1 MDFLL
6 IPKKEEEIELEQDVI
21 IIGGGPAGLTA
32 GIYTGRARLK
42 TLLIEE
48 SLIGGLAALTAVIEN
63 YPGFPE
69 GITGKELSKRLEEQA
84 KKFGTKILEAKVLKL
99 SLEGNW
105 KIVETTKGIYKALSI
120 IICSGTKPKKLGVPG
135 ENEFLGKGVS
145 YCAICDGAFFTGKK
159 VAVVGGGDAAVE
171 EALYLS
177 RIAEEVIIIHRRDEL
192 RAEKITQEKAFA
204 NPKIK
209 FLWSHIVKAIEGDKK
224 VERLILEDLKTKEE
238 KILPIDGVFIYIGL
252 SPQTELYSSLLNL
265 DSNGFIITDE
275 NMQTSVPGIFAAG
288 DIRVKPLRQIVTA
301 LGDGAIAG
309 ISASKYIEEIK
320 FKGGIKNGIT
330 KR

>member
-1 MDFLL
+1 M
-6 IPKKEEEIELEQDVI
+6 EEEIEPEQDVI

-48 SLIGGLAALTAVIEN
+48 SILGGLAALTAVIEN

-69 GITGKELSKRLEEQA
+69 GITGEELSKRLEEQA
-84 KKFGTKILEAKVLKL
+84 KKFGTKILEAKVLKI
-99 SLEGNW
+99 SLNGIW

-120 IICSGTKPKKLGVPG
+120 IICSGTKPKKLGIPG
-135 ENEFLGKGVS
+135 EREFLGKGVS
-145 YCAICDGAFFTGKK
+145 YCAVCDGTFFTEKR
-159 VAVVGGGDAAVE
+159 VAVVGGGDSALE

-177 RIAEEVIIIHRRDEL
+177 RLAKEVFIIHRRDEL
-192 RAEKITQEKAFA
+192 RAEKITQEKAFS

-209 FLWSHIVKAIEGDKK
+209 FLLSHVVKAIEGDKK

-238 KILPIDGVFIYIGL
+238 KVLPIDGIFIYIGL
-252 SPQTELYSSLLNL
+252 TPQTELYSSLLSL
-265 DSNGFIITDE
+265 DNNGFIITDE

-301 LGDGAIAG
+301 LSDGAIAG

-320 FKGGIKNGIT
+320 FKGGI
-330 KR
+330 